1 MFLCIFM
8 IGIDEAGRGPVIGPM
23 VIAGV
28 QLDKDSE
35 AKLKALGVRDS
46 KRIAPK
52 KREVLAK
59 EIRKLAK
66 KVEVVVVTAKQ
77 IDELMQL
84 MTLNQIELNAMVK
97 IMNEIGDV
105 DIFLDLPSNGPGFMR
120 ELRSKLKV
128 MDANVVAEHKA
139 DDKYVVVG
147 AASIIAKTTRDRLVR
162 EIEEKHG
169 TLGSGYPADERT
181 VNFLKKYLK
190 EHGDLPDFVRHSWST
205 TQKLLGKK
213 KQKGLFEYK
222 K

>member
-1 MFLCIFM
+1 M

-28 QLDKDSE
+28 QLDKKAE
-35 AKLKALGVRDS
+35 AKLKGLGVRDS

-52 KREVLAK
+52 KREVLAE
-59 EIRKLAK
+59 EIRKIAK
-66 KVEVVVVTAKQ
+66 TVDVVVITAKQ

-97 IMNEIGDV
+97 IMNEID
-105 DIFLDLPSNGPGFMR
+105 DIEIFLDLPSNGPGFMR
-120 ELRSKLKV
+120 ELNSKLTVPNAK
-128 MDANVVAEHKA
+128 VVAEHKA

-181 VNFLKKYLK
+181 INFLKKYLK
-190 EHGDLPDFVRHSWST
+190 EHGDLPDFVRHAWST
-205 TQKLLGKK
+205 TQKLLETKT
-213 KQKGLFEYK
+213 QKGLFEFK